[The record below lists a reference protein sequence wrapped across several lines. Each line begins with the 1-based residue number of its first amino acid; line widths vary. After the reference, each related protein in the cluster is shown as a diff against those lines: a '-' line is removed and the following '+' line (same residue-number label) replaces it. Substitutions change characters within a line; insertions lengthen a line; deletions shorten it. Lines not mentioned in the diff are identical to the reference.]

1 MPALTL
7 NQHPFPDLIIP
18 DDYQIV
24 VEKLVPRNGK
34 QVHLRRYQPASL
46 PKEALNRE
54 HVTVI
59 YGDNGYLY
67 SYNALTQPLAG
78 KLPSEDQAF
87 AKAEQVWQEVDPAYR
102 EQLEELR
109 SLTGQTRTYV
119 NAQGQTVTIP
129 LEWAKYANTIDEGSY
144 EWVGLGPNGVV
155 LEFERQSYWDFST
168 NRQKT
173 EMWNGDDWILARRG
187 LGPQLP
193 APLPVA

>member
-7 NQHPFPDLIIP
+7 NQHTYPDLIIP
-18 DDYQIV
+18 DGYQIV

-59 YGDNGYLY
+59 YGDDGYLY
-67 SYNALTQPLAG
+67 SYNALTQPLTG

-87 AKAEQVWQEVDPAYR
+87 AKAEQIWQEVDPAYR

-129 LEWAKYANTIDEGSY
+129 LEWAKYANMVDDGSY
-144 EWVGLGPNGVV
+144 EWIGLGPNGVV
-155 LEFERQSYWDFST
+155 LEFERQSYWDFSA

>member
-7 NQHPFPDLIIP
+7 NQHTFPDLIIP
-18 DDYQIV
+18 DGYQIV

-59 YGDNGYLY
+59 YGDNGDLY

-78 KLPSEDQAF
+78 KLPREDQAF
-87 AKAEQVWQEVDPAYR
+87 AKAELVWQEVDPAYR

-144 EWVGLGPNGVV
+144 EWVGLDPNGVV
-155 LEFERQSYWDFST
+155 LEFERQSFWDFSA

>member
-7 NQHPFPDLIIP
+7 NQHTFPDLIIP
-18 DDYQIV
+18 DGYQIV

-129 LEWAKYANTIDEGSY
+129 LEWAKYANTVDEGSY

-155 LEFERQSYWDFST
+155 LEFERQSFWDFSA

>member
-7 NQHPFPDLIIP
+7 NQHTFPDLMIP
-18 DDYQIV
+18 DGYQIV

-129 LEWAKYANTIDEGSY
+129 LEWAKYANTVDEGSY

-155 LEFERQSYWDFST
+155 LEFERQSFWDFSA